1 MRLRD
6 YSTAGIIV
14 RVSLTCRKMHAAD
27 VSDAFHMLGDF
38 LREDEHYLASSQAY
52 GDLGLQGLNNALDIF
67 LEHPELGF
75 VWMAYDEDGVAGIC
89 VVCYAISTSMGSV
102 VAKLDDV
109 SVKPDRRGKGTG
121 SEMLN
126 QLKEQLRREAVT
138 RIDVA
143 VHLQNPE
150 ARRFYEKAG
159 FVALNEERL
168 SCLILNS
175 NHGSYGLKSGFYPC
189 NLWLGFI
196 QVSDFFEV
204 FREGH
209 HPTRSLRPVEILRRN

>member
-1 MRLRD
+1 MIENAWPKEYYL
-6 YSTAGIIV
+6 I
-14 RVSLTCRKMHAAD
+14 TCRKMTAAD
-27 VSDAFHMLGDF
+27 VTDAFEMLRVF
-38 LREDEHYLASSQAY
+38 LREDEHYLASSKAY
-52 GDLGLQGLNNALDIF
+52 GDRGFQGLNDALDLF
-67 LEHPELGF
+67 LEQPELGF
-75 VWMAYDEDGVAGIC
+75 VWLAYDEKGAAAVC

-102 VAKLDDV
+102 VVKLDDV

-121 SEMLN
+121 SEMLD

-168 SCLILNS
+168 SCLI
-175 NHGSYGLKSGFYPC
+175 
-189 NLWLGFI
+189 
-196 QVSDFFEV
+196 
-204 FREGH
+204 
-209 HPTRSLRPVEILRRN
+209 